1 MAEVGA
7 AAGARVITRAPE
19 PPGRTRNRRQRYE
32 NRKLEA
38 RNTKDL
44 LAAATDY
51 FRATFAG
58 FSPEEV
64 QTICDR
70 LVAYTDSERRRADG
84 HE

>member
-7 AAGARVITRAPE
+7 ATPVRTLVRAGE

-32 NRKLEA
+32 NRRLDA
-38 RNTKDL
+38 RNTRDL
-44 LAAATDY
+44 LAAAADY

-70 LVAYTDSERRRADG
+70 LVDFTDSERRRADG
-84 HE
+84 RD